1 MWTLII
7 ITLSHGYAYSTKTNL
22 ETCERRF
29 MTMQIDYADVRQ
41 AYCQSIDGR
50 DKVWMVKNGQTLP

>member
-1 MWTLII
+1 MWTLIVI
-7 ITLSHGYAYSTKTNL
+7 MLHGGYVYSTSQNL
-22 ETCERRF
+22 EACERHF
-29 MTMQIDYADVRQ
+29 MTMTLDYNDVRQ